1 MDSNNFA
8 YSLFDYISVGVCIIN
23 KEYRVQFWN
32 EYMEAYTGYSSNE
45 IINKP
50 LYEFFSAFEN
60 EKYRD
65 LVDNV
70 FIGWPPVILSS
81 RLHSPFFTFKEHE
94 HNDRFQ
100 DLTIVPIQ
108 VPDSDSYNAIITV
121 TDVTDITRKLEE
133 QNALYRQA
141 QDEIRIRKQIQKK
154 LKESERSLKELVL
167 TKDKFFSIIAHDLI
181 NPFNALLGLSNIL
194 ITGCEEKD
202 FEKVE
207 ECSNLINISTESV
220 YALLINLLD
229 WSRLQLGKFQ
239 LNPEQFKVE
248 ESIDNIISQLIS
260 SADSKEITIIK
271 NVHPSLTI
279 FADKNMFNTVIR
291 NLISNAIK
299 FTFRKGKININAL
312 SIDENTVIAISDT
325 GIGITTDDIKN
336 LFKIDS
342 NISTP
347 GTDMERGTGLGLVLC
362 KEFIDQHKGKIWV
375 ESEIGEG
382 STFYFS
388 LPIHELL

>member
-1 MDSNNFA
+1 MDSTSLS
-8 YSLFDYISVGVCIIN
+8 YSLFNYISVGVCIIN

-50 LYEFFSAFEN
+50 LYEFFPAFEN
-60 EKYRD
+60 EKYHD
-65 LVDNV
+65 LIDNV
-70 FIGWPPVILSS
+70 FIGWPPVMLSS
-81 RLHSPFFTFKEHE
+81 RLHSPFFVFKKQE
-94 HNDRFQ
+94 NKDRFQ

-108 VPDSDSYNAIITV
+108 ITGSESYNAIITV

-133 QNALYRQA
+133 QNTLYRQA
-141 QDEIRIRKQIQKK
+141 QEEIRIRKQIQKK
-154 LKESERSLKELVL
+154 LRESEKNLKELIL

-202 FEKVE
+202 YEKIE
-207 ECSNLINISTESV
+207 ECSNLINMSTESV

-239 LNPEQFKVE
+239 LRPERFKVE

-260 SADSKEITIIK
+260 SADGKEITINKYIQ
-271 NVHPSLTI
+271 PSLTI
-279 FADKNMFNTVIR
+279 FADKNMFSTIIR
-291 NLISNAIK
+291 NLLSNAIK
-299 FTFRKGKININAL
+299 FSFRKGKIEIKAL
-312 SIDENTVIAISDT
+312 AVDKDMIVAISDT
-325 GIGITTDDIKN
+325 GTGIIKDDIKN

-342 NISTP
+342 NISST
-347 GTDMERGTGLGLVLC
+347 GTEKERGTGLGLILC
-362 KEFIDQHKGKIWV
+362 KEFIDQHKGRIWV
-375 ESEIGEG
+375 ESEIGKG
-382 STFYFS
+382 SNFYFS
-388 LPIHELL
+388 IPINKSL

>member
-32 EYMEAYTGYSSNE
+32 EYMEAYTGYGSSE

-50 LYEFFSAFEN
+50 LYEFFPAFEN

-65 LVDNV
+65 LIDNV
-70 FIGWPPVILSS
+70 FIGWPPIILSS
-81 RLHSPFFTFKEHE
+81 RLHSPFFTFKEQE
-94 HNDRFQ
+94 HKDRFQ
-100 DLTIVPIQ
+100 DLTVVPIQ
-108 VPDSDSYNAIITV
+108 VPDSESYNAIITV
-121 TDVTDITRKLEE
+121 TDVTDITKKLEE
-133 QNALYRQA
+133 QNTLYRQA
-141 QDEIRIRKQIQKK
+141 QEEIRIRKQIQKK
-154 LKESERSLKELVL
+154 LRESEKNLKELVL

-207 ECSNLINISTESV
+207 ECSNLINISAESV

-271 NVHPSLTI
+271 NVHSSLTI
-279 FADKNMFNTVIR
+279 LADKNMLSTIIR
-291 NLISNAIK
+291 NLLSNAIK
-299 FTFRKGKININAL
+299 FSFRKGKIEINASL
-312 SIDENTVIAISDT
+312 IGKSIVIAISDM
-325 GIGITTDDIKN
+325 GIGLTKDNINN

-388 LPIHELL
+388 IPINKFL

>member
-1 MDSNNFA
+1 MDSNKLE

-23 KEYRVQFWN
+23 RDYRVQFWN
-32 EYMEAYTGYSSNE
+32 EYMEAYTGYSSSE

-50 LYEFFSAFEN
+50 LNEFFPAFEN

-65 LVDNV
+65 LVENV

-81 RLHSPFFTFKEHE
+81 RLHSPFFTFKEQE
-94 HNDRFQ
+94 NKDRFQ
-100 DLTIVPIQ
+100 DLTIVPIL
-108 VPDSDSYNAIITV
+108 VPNSESYNAIITV
-121 TDVTDITRKLEE
+121 TDVTDITKKLEE
-133 QNALYRQA
+133 QNTLYRQA
-141 QDEIRIRKQIQKK
+141 QEEIRIRKQIQKK
-154 LKESERSLKELVL
+154 LRESEKNLKELVL

-194 ITGCEEKD
+194 ISGCEEKD
-202 FEKVE
+202 YEKVE

-260 SADSKEITIIK
+260 SADGKEITIIK
-271 NVHPSLTI
+271 YVQPSLTI
-279 FADKNMFNTVIR
+279 FADRNMFSTVIR
-291 NLISNAIK
+291 NLLSNAIK
-299 FTFRKGKININAL
+299 FSFRKGKIEINA
-312 SIDENTVIAISDT
+312 SIVNKDMIVAISDT
-325 GIGITTDDIKN
+325 GIGMTQDDIKH

-342 NISTP
+342 NASSP
-347 GTDMERGTGLGLVLC
+347 GTEKERGTGLGLILC

-375 ESEIGEG
+375 ESEIGKG
-382 STFYFS
+382 STFCFS
-388 LPIHELL
+388 LPIHEHL